1 MATVASTK
9 TKVKTP
15 PSRLA
20 APEVYRMTVDEY
32 ERLADA
38 AILADDRIEL
48 IDGYLVRKMGKKP
61 PHIYSVDAILKALE
75 ATLPGW
81 WCRKEDP
88 VRIPDFDEPEPD
100 VAVVRGSRRDYR
112 DRIPGPED
120 IALVVEVADSTLPYD
135 QGEKR
140 AAYGRGRIPVYW
152 IINLVD
158 RQVEVYSR
166 PSARGYRSS
175 RVYKP
180 GQEIPVVIAGS
191 RVGRIAVADVLP

>member
-1 MATVASTK
+1 MATVAPTK
-9 TKVKTP
+9 TQARTP
-15 PSRLA
+15 TPRLA
-20 APEVYRMTVDEY
+20 APEVYRMKVDEY

-48 IDGYLVRKMGKKP
+48 IDGYLVKKMGKKP
-61 PHIYSVDAILKALE
+61 PHIWTVDAILKALE

-88 VRIPDFDEPEPD
+88 IRIPDFDEPEPD
-100 VAVVRGSRRDYR
+100 VAVVRGSRDDYR

-120 IALVVEVADSTLPYD
+120 VALLVEVADSTLVRD
-135 QGEKR
+135 RGEKR

-152 IINLVD
+152 LINLVD

-166 PSARGYRSS
+166 PSGRGYRSS
-175 RVYKP
+175 RIYKP
-180 GQEIPVVIAGS
+180 GQNIPVVIAGS
-191 RVGRIAVADVLP
+191 RVGWIAVADVLP